1 MIEEVTWS
9 VECGQWPTLDRQR
22 EAARSLLCKLMN
34 IERVSLCHDARGVPF
49 FSSRPEL
56 KISISHCHHAVA
68 VAYSL
73 RYQVGIDVESRR
85 RVSEGLMKR
94 VSTSEEMARVS
105 ASNDPVIAFLQL
117 WTRKE
122 AVLKCRGTGIK
133 GFESMQSA
141 LMSTD
146 CRVYDLPCGSAEV
159 VAALA
164 ISEPQAVAS
173 LPT

>member
-1 MIEEVTWS
+1 M
-9 VECGQWPTLDRQR
+9 
-22 EAARSLLCKLMN
+22 
-34 IERVSLCHDARGVPF
+34 
-49 FSSRPEL
+49 
-56 KISISHCHHAVA
+56 A